1 MVSRKCW
8 FTKMMK
14 KIFSRL
20 LTHPV
25 STRFQYMEFSQLSKE
40 NSAGRKK
47 KKKKEKISLK
57 AVTAVHSKTT
67 AKQTSSGSFDN
78 LASWIQYSASSSRG

>member
-47 KKKKEKISLK
+47 KKEKGKDQS
-57 AVTAVHSKTT
+57 
-67 AKQTSSGSFDN
+67 
-78 LASWIQYSASSSRG
+78 